1 MRLLPP
7 LLALAAL
14 ALPAAAAPS
23 LTVQLRGTK
32 GEAVA
37 DAVASLTPLDAPIPP
52 PSVQPPPVEV
62 AQEDQEYQP
71 YVTAIR
77 VGTTVEFPNKD
88 KVQHHLYSLS
98 KPKRFEKPLYGS
110 GSKEAVVFDQPGIVT
125 LGCNIHDWML
135 AYIVVL
141 DTPWFAKSGKEGAC
155 TLGGMPPGRYRLQV
169 WHPRLAAAMERE
181 VTVND
186 GPATEAIELKLKPDR
201 RVRRA
206 PDGRSGGY

>member
-1 MRLLPP
+1 MRLVVP
-7 LLALAAL
+7 LLALAVLSVPVAG
-14 ALPAAAAPS
+14 APS
-23 LTVQLRGTK
+23 LAVQLRGAK
-32 GEAVA
+32 GEPVA

-52 PSVQPPPVEV
+52 AANLQPVEV

-110 GSKEAVVFDQPGIVT
+110 GRKEAVVFDQPGVVT

-141 DTPWFAKSGKEGAC
+141 ETPWFAKSDKEGTC
-155 TLGGMPPGRYRLQV
+155 SLGGIPPGRYRLQV
-169 WHPRLAAAMERE
+169 WHPRLASVLERE
-181 VTVND
+181 VTVTD
-186 GPATEAIELKLKPDR
+186 GAATEAIDLKLKPDR
-201 RVRRA
+201 RIRRA

>member
-1 MRLLPP
+1 MRFPLPHLVLAVLP
-7 LLALAAL
+7 LTATAA
-14 ALPAAAAPS
+14 S
-23 LTVQLRGTK
+23 LTVQLRVAK
-32 GEAVA
+32 GEPVA
-37 DAVASLTPLDAPIPP
+37 DAVASLTPLDAPLPP
-52 PSVQPPPVEV
+52 ASSLPPVEV

-77 VGTTVEFPNKD
+77 LGTTVEFPNKD

-110 GSKEAVVFDQPGIVT
+110 GRKEAVVFDQPGVVT

-141 DTPWFAKSGKEGAC
+141 ETPWFVKSGKDGAC
-155 TLGGMPPGRYRLQV
+155 TLAGMPPGRYRLQV
-169 WHPRLAAAMERE
+169 WHPRLAAVLERE
-181 VTVND
+181 VMVVD
-186 GPATEAIELKLKPDR
+186 GSAAEAIDLKLKPDR
-201 RVRRA
+201 RIRRA